1 MAGPPLKR
9 SNLTEAGTTIIEFL
23 VATAAASVVLLG
35 AAGLF
40 VALSQ
45 LYQTEEQVARML
57 QKAQAA
63 LNLISRDVR
72 AAGLGGLLPYEIVAT
87 SPPCLVGPFPLF
99 QATNTPPVLTI
110 RQLLDDPAAAT
121 QLAPPPPAGQSQ
133 TSAVLRV
140 DSTAGFARGDRALIT
155 DRTRWSLFTVTQVI
169 GGANPGLQHN
179 PSEDCNSPGGF
190 GYAYPAIAS
199 KVIRLQPTT
208 TITYAID
215 TTDPRHPT
223 LTRNAGGG
231 LVRLIPDLETFAVRY
246 TLQDGTV
253 VSNPATVTTAAQAA
267 QIRVITLQLTVRAER
282 PDPRVP
288 GDGYRRQTLTTQ
300 IKVRNLP

>member
-1 MAGPPLKR
+1 MGEPTLR
-9 SNLTEAGTTIIEFL
+9 GSHLTEAGTTIVELLI
-23 VATAAASVVLLG
+23 ASAAAVVLLLG

-40 VALSQ
+40 VALSRA
-45 LYQTEEQVARML
+45 YQTEEQVARML

-63 LNLISRDVR
+63 LTRISRDVQ

-87 SPPCLVGPFPLF
+87 TPPCLAGPLPLF

-110 RQLLDDPAAAT
+110 RRLLDDPAAST
-121 QLAPPPPAGQSQ
+121 QLSPPPPAGQSQ
-133 TSAVLRV
+133 TSAVWRV
-140 DSTAGFARGDRALIT
+140 DSTAGFTVGDRALLT
-155 DRTRWSLFTVTQVI
+155 DRTQWSLFTVTRVL
-169 GGANPGLQHN
+169 GGGNPGLQHN
-179 PSEDCNSPGGF
+179 PSEDCNSPGGV
-190 GYAYPAIAS
+190 GYLYPAITS
-199 KVIRLQPTT
+199 KVLRLQPLQ

-231 LVRLIPDLETFAVRY
+231 LVRLIPDIETFAVRY

-253 VSNPATVTTAAQAA
+253 ISDPATVTTAARAA
-267 QIRVITLQLTVRAER
+267 EIRVLTLELTARAER
-282 PDPRVP
+282 PDPRLP
-288 GDGYRRQTLTTQ
+288 GDGYRRQTLTTR